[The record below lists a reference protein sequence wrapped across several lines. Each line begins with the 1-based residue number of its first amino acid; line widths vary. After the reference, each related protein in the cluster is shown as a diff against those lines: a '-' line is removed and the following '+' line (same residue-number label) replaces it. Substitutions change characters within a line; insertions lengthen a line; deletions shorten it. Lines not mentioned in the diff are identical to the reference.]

1 MDSASYKRQRK
12 GSVII
17 SKERKV
23 SNPLLV
29 ITSAYDES
37 LLKYQSQESASNNL
51 PEADIVLI
59 ELNYYY
65 GLAKRQLIK
74 YQSPFTGLFPA
85 TSTTKNIGSV
95 KESIYC
101 AMSIWSLHIAYRN
114 LDFDKGKG
122 TELRGHVVNCLRG
135 IMTCWMKQA
144 HKIEAFKKNQSPENS
159 LHSKFNIET
168 GEPIFSSEEY
178 HHLQVNVVS
187 LYILFIC
194 QVISSG
200 FVIIYSMEEVC
211 FIQNLVYYI
220 ERAYRIPDYGVWE
233 RGSKFNDGTRELHA
247 SSIGMAKAALESI
260 NGFNLMGI
268 NGTSRT
274 VIYSDIDAHNRNR
287 NTYEAILP
295 RESDSRSVDIGL
307 LPVLTFPAFATHNG
321 TIYEETKDRIMN
333 CLEGKFGFI
342 RFYRDGYLTEN
353 ESDFLLPNEQ
363 YPPGTIQEFQGVEAQ
378 WPIFFIFFII
388 EGIFKKNEKQIEKYQ
403 LLLRDRII
411 YESHD
416 DNQDPYLP
424 AAYVVPTLLIEEEK
438 KAPGTQN
445 RIPSKN
451 GSSSE
456 DVFLWGQSMLI
467 IVELLTNNL
476 IEPFDIDPI
485 RRSLPSRSRPRQ
497 GTRHS
502 TFEGT
507 TYDSMV
513 QVAMISESIP
523 LKELLATYG
532 IESQTPDEIEPIQ
545 IWSHSNITK
554 IYSYLGENR
563 KLNLSGR
570 PNRPIGILGS
580 SKVYKIN
587 GITALCYPLIFS
599 ASEFYLSYDMAILTD
614 DILNELSVVSRR
626 WKLCGRPTFCI
637 LILED
642 HMRDQKFS
650 ATLLGLLSN
659 LRNSDVNG
667 VRLRFGKVQSLIE
680 TSCVEHLDF
689 LPEKVFESLN
699 IQPLVQK
706 VEKASGFSTLLS
718 NMKKQSTTIKE
729 EYRNYVDLYRNKS
742 THDIACSI
750 QSCNNMYGNIQMLGL
765 ILRRDGPDYCIDGHT
780 VKKRLQKLN
789 ETSGSMRYWAAMR
802 YSSSLLEQMVE
813 SISPYITAILVSGK
827 QVVMGMG
834 SGQEILI
841 DKPIPPSDIL
851 NILYREPH
859 YQFILRTVL
868 QQEII
873 VEIGKSISSSP
884 HLYTGILKLRIQWI
898 LKAVQHYIDMKKLK
912 VPNQTQEAIETIS
925 PSRLRHAFLAC
936 LGESRDLQI
945 EFSKK
950 ANKEYNSRSLTLY
963 EVRTINGC
971 LLRVPP
977 DFYDTCMWLVL
988 QRTSGGVYFGNTH
1001 IPQTPTINYYKRTD
1015 SRYAHI
1021 IESALHQLRDNNEP
1035 AFLQLVIEF
1044 IYVLY
1049 IILMR
1054 SPEVIFGEKLCVE
1067 TIVREACDL
1076 YGKDGC
1082 FKTEIDILQKF
1093 CSDSVTVTAG
1103 YMVRAVI
1110 NKIVKGSMFER
1121 VGTSERKTLEYNCGM
1136 Q

>member
-1 MDSASYKRQRK
+1 
-12 GSVII
+12 
-17 SKERKV
+17 
-23 SNPLLV
+23 
-29 ITSAYDES
+29 
-37 LLKYQSQESASNNL
+37 
-51 PEADIVLI
+51 
-59 ELNYYY
+59 
-65 GLAKRQLIK
+65 
-74 YQSPFTGLFPA
+74 
-85 TSTTKNIGSV
+85 
-95 KESIYC
+95 
-101 AMSIWSLHIAYRN
+101 
-114 LDFDKGKG
+114 
-122 TELRGHVVNCLRG
+122 
-135 IMTCWMKQA
+135 
-144 HKIEAFKKNQSPENS
+144 
-159 LHSKFNIET
+159 
-168 GEPIFSSEEY
+168 
-178 HHLQVNVVS
+178 
-187 LYILFIC
+187 
-194 QVISSG
+194 
-200 FVIIYSMEEVC
+200 
-211 FIQNLVYYI
+211 
-220 ERAYRIPDYGVWE
+220 
-233 RGSKFNDGTRELHA
+233 
-247 SSIGMAKAALESI
+247 
-260 NGFNLMGI
+260 
-268 NGTSRT
+268 
-274 VIYSDIDAHNRNR
+274 
-287 NTYEAILP
+287 
-295 RESDSRSVDIGL
+295 
-307 LPVLTFPAFATHNG
+307 
-321 TIYEETKDRIMN
+321 
-333 CLEGKFGFI
+333 
-342 RFYRDGYLTEN
+342 
-353 ESDFLLPNEQ
+353 
-363 YPPGTIQEFQGVEAQ
+363 
-378 WPIFFIFFII
+378 
-388 EGIFKKNEKQIEKYQ
+388 
-403 LLLRDRII
+403 
-411 YESHD
+411 
-416 DNQDPYLP
+416 
-424 AAYVVPTLLIEEEK
+424 
-438 KAPGTQN
+438 
-445 RIPSKN
+445 
-451 GSSSE
+451 
-456 DVFLWGQSMLI
+456 MLI

-898 LKAVQHYIDMKKLK
+898 LKA
-912 VPNQTQEAIETIS
+912 EAIETIS

-1035 AFLQLVIEF
+1035 AFLQLKLFLVRNCA
-1044 IYVLY
+1044 LKR
-1049 IILMR
+1049 L
-1054 SPEVIFGEKLCVE
+1054 SEKLVTYTARMGALKLRLTSC
-1067 TIVREACDL
+1067 
-1076 YGKDGC
+1076 K
-1082 FKTEIDILQKF
+1082 KF